1 MTRQSKH
8 RLPSGRFLLR
18 ISPELHAALRQ
29 AAEEA
34 GTSLNDFCAR
44 KLAAPIGSFAGLQ
57 PGVEIVVRA
66 ADLFGESL
74 VGVAAFGSWVR
85 QELTPASDVDL
96 LVVVEDD
103 VALTRELYRAWN
115 DTPLEWEGRRVEEH
129 FVHLPE
135 AGSRVSGLWAEVA
148 VDGVVLFERGL
159 ELSRA
164 LAGIRREIAAGRI
177 VRRSAH
183 GQPYW
188 TEVA

>member
-1 MTRQSKH
+1 M
-8 RLPSGRFLLR
+8 
-18 ISPELHAALRQ
+18 
-29 AAEEA
+29 
-34 GTSLNDFCAR
+34 
-44 KLAAPIGSFAGLQ
+44 
-57 PGVEIVVRA
+57 
-66 ADLFGESL
+66 
-74 VGVAAFGSWVR
+74 
-85 QELTPASDVDL
+85 
-96 LVVVEDD
+96 VEDD

-129 FVHLPE
+129 FVHLPK

-183 GQPYW
+183 GQPSGFYSEADVSRARDGARL
-188 TEVA
+188 TVGLVKPHVLGGE